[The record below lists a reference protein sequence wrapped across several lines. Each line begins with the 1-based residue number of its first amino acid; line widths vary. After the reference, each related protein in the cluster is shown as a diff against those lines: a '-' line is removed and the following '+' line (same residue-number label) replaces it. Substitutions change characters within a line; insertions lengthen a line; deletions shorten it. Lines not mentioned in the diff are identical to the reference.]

1 MQAIVL
7 LRTLIRDDS
16 GQDLLEYGLL
26 VALIALIVLGAVTN
40 SGLSIANLWT
50 GIATS
55 MAAVA

>member
-26 VALIALIVLGAVTN
+26 AALIALVVLGAVTN
-40 SGLSIANLWT
+40 TGLSLATFWT

>member
-26 VALIALIVLGAVTN
+26 AALIALVVLGAVTN
-40 SGLSIANLWT
+40 TGLTLATFWT